1 MSKQKNVTKLS
12 NLDIDEVSLVDRG
25 ANQHAKVTLSKRD
38 DGEEIDE
45 ELADSV
51 DDEIDKADPD
61 QSDVS
66 TYGDDEDEYK
76 TSHNKKDKTSKGFF
90 ANIIEKMFDEE
101 STTSS
106 DTSGNISG
114 MDEDVEKFTVN
125 DPRSMQL
132 PYGMQ
137 QQGQP
142 APGPQNAM
150 PPGQQAFPGGQP
162 PMQQPQQMPGQAPG
176 MQQQPGQMQAGP
188 PIPDEVIQYIQQ
200 LEQAVAAAQGG
211 LNQPSGEHQQQE
223 DKNVNPFG
231 KNDDGLDEDEV
242 TFLSELSKNLE
253 DEETREAI
261 SKAQDLVTKAN
272 SRAEEAEQIAKAERD
287 IRLHREYVEKA
298 RSFHNLPVNPD
309 EFGPVLKALEET
321 LTAEQVEMV
330 TKALKTANDT
340 VANAGFFGEVGKRGI
355 DGYESISKA
364 EGLAV
369 EKAKDEGITKEEAL
383 SKIYDENPD
392 LYDEYVSEHGR

>member
-1 MSKQKNVTKLS
+1 MSRQKDVTKLS
-12 NLDIDEVSLVDRG
+12 DLDIDEVSLVDRG
-25 ANQHAKVTLSKRD
+25 ANQHAQVTLSKRD
-38 DGEEIDE
+38 DGEDE
-45 ELADSV
+45 LEEDV
-51 DDEIDKADPD
+51 DKADPD
-61 QSDVS
+61 MSDVA
-66 TYGDDEDEYK
+66 TYGESEEDEEDEYK
-76 TSHNKKDKTSKGFF
+76 TGHKKKGKTSKGFF
-90 ANIIEKMFDEE
+90 TNLVEKLFDEE
-101 STTSS
+101 STTGSS
-106 DTSGNISG
+106 ASGNISD
-114 MDEDVEKFTVN
+114 MDDVEKNTVN

-132 PYGMQ
+132 PYGQQ

-231 KNDDGLDEDEV
+231 KNHDGLDEDEIS
-242 TFLSELSKNLE
+242 FLSELSKNLE

-298 RSFHNLPVNPD
+298 RSFRNLPVNPE

-369 EKAKDEGITKEEAL
+369 EKAKEEGITKEEAL